1 MCTLRY
7 VVIYHVETNL
17 IPPVSG
23 IHSFQAGKPSTS
35 GLERALKEGCKALC
49 LVPSLEKKKLV
60 AISPESGKA
69 VPFDKCLKVRTERIM
84 EQAHE

>member
-1 MCTLRY
+1 M
-7 VVIYHVETNL
+7 
-17 IPPVSG
+17 
-23 IHSFQAGKPSTS
+23 
-35 GLERALKEGCKALC
+35 KEGCKALC

>member
-1 MCTLRY
+1 MCNGREH
-7 VVIYHVETNL
+7 IICSETNL
-17 IPPVSG
+17 IPPVLHS
-23 IHSFQAGKPSTS
+23 SFQAGKPSTS

-84 EQAHE
+84 